1 MTLLSLFKN
10 SNNSNAQTLILGS
23 DSFLNDYIA
32 RSYIYEESFQE
43 FEKVS
48 VDCESDSLDDLIA
61 ELTESSLFS
70 QQKVITIKNPFF
82 LTAKVPQKAKK
93 QLDQLQQIF
102 DHIDQLDN
110 KLVIVASYEK
120 LDRRKKLTKTILKKF
135 NVVDTEVKSY
145 EVKKVTKALISAE
158 GYQITEVA
166 LQLLLERS
174 DQVLDTVLSNFNK
187 LKMAATE
194 NKIDE
199 TLVRKNVDLSFAQN
213 VFAVLEAA
221 LKHNY
226 REAIA
231 RLDNQLRE
239 GSNPIQLLAVFENQ
253 LELILVAKTLYERG
267 RNETEIVKELGVHP
281 YRVKL
286 ALNNKIS
293 TNKLASL
300 LEQAIK
306 LDYNYKNGQYRENNF
321 LKLFVLSV

>member
-43 FEKVS
+43 LEKVS

-158 GYQITEVA
+158 GYQITEMA

>member
-43 FEKVS
+43 LEKVS

>member
-43 FEKVS
+43 LEKVS
-48 VDCESDSLDDLIA
+48 VDCESDTLDDLIA

-135 NVVDTEVKSY
+135 NVVDTEIKSY
-145 EVKKVTKALISAE
+145 EVKKMTKAIISAE
-158 GYQITEVA
+158 GYQITEMA

>member
-158 GYQITEVA
+158 GYQITEMA

>member
-10 SNNSNAQTLILGS
+10 SSNSNAQTLILGS
-23 DSFLNDYIA
+23 DGFLNDYIA

-43 FEKVS
+43 LEKVS
-48 VDCESDSLDDLIA
+48 IDCESDSLDDLIA

-158 GYQITEVA
+158 GYQITEMA

>member
-43 FEKVS
+43 LEKVS

-70 QQKVITIKNPFF
+70 QQKIITIKNPFF

-158 GYQITEVA
+158 GYQITEMA